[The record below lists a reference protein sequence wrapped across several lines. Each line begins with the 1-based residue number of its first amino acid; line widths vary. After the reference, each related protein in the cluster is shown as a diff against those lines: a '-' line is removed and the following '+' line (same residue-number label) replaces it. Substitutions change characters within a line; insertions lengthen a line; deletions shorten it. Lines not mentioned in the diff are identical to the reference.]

1 MPRKNSVVV
10 ALVGPTCSGK
20 TAFSLQL
27 AEKLGCEIIACDS
40 RTVYRGMDIGTA
52 KPSPEE
58 QRRATHHMLDILDPD
73 RFFTVAEFKEK
84 AEPILAKSV
93 KEERAAIVCGGTGL
107 YARALL
113 EGIIIPQVEPHQE
126 LRNDLNMFADT
137 HGNIALHRRLEE
149 LDAVSANRLS
159 VNDRVRIIR
168 AIEVSLIGGK
178 PFSQAIAKEDSP
190 FKTLWLGLFWQDRE
204 KHRDVIAQRFD
215 QQIEDGLV
223 KEIQNLYSHKQ
234 YEPVLNRAVN
244 YKEFVPFL
252 KEEVQLDQIRATCVL
267 HNYQLARKQMLWFRA
282 NKQINWFA
290 VDQLSPQN
298 ILEKVIDLI
307 DRS

>member
-10 ALVGPTCSGK
+10 ALVGPTCTGK
-20 TAFSLQL
+20 TALSLEL
-27 AEKLGCEIIACDS
+27 AEKLSCEIIACDS

-58 QRRATHHMLDILDPD
+58 QKRATHHMLDVLDPD

-84 AEPILAKSV
+84 AEPILTQSV

-113 EGIIIPQVEPHQE
+113 EGIVIPKVEPHQQ

-149 LDAVSANRLS
+149 LDAVTANRLS
-159 VNDRVRIIR
+159 VNDRVRVIR

-178 PFSQAIAKEDSP
+178 PFSEAIAKEEPP

-204 KHRDVIAQRFD
+204 EHRRVISQRFD
-215 QQIEDGLV
+215 QQIENGLV
-223 KEIQNLYSHKQ
+223 KEVENLFGLKR
-234 YEPVLNRAVN
+234 YEAVLNRAVN
-244 YKEFVPFL
+244 YKEFVPYI
-252 KEEVQLDQIRATCVL
+252 KEEVQLDVVRAMCIL
-267 HNYQLARKQMLWFRA
+267 HNYQLARKQMLWFRG

-290 VDQLSPQN
+290 VDQLSHEN
-298 ILEKVIDLI
+298 ILEKAIDLI